1 MVVSAKLQAESA
13 DVTPKV
19 QNMMETGKIQVN

>member
-1 MVVSAKLQAESA
+1 MVSAKLQAKSA